1 MDYLAIILGKAS
13 RYEVVSKG
21 CIPVGFILKGIY
33 GSTSVTGEFSFLQR
47 MEKWKGN
54 CKDSKKCRPINLIS
68 GNFALD
74 EKVMVSSK

>member
-47 MEKWKGN
+47 VK
-54 CKDSKKCRPINLIS
+54 
-68 GNFALD
+68 
-74 EKVMVSSK
+74 

>member
-1 MDYLAIILGKAS
+1 MLTKFHIRMITNVNTHGHTNTQTMDYLAIILGKAR

-47 MEKWKGN
+47 VK
-54 CKDSKKCRPINLIS
+54 
-68 GNFALD
+68 
-74 EKVMVSSK
+74 